1 MAAPNKARDQLNN
14 LRAEI
19 RSLGRTIAALEAEHT
34 LATVGRLRTLAKSS
48 RTGGGAAARTSR

>member
-1 MAAPNKARDQLNN
+1 MAETNKALDQLNN

-19 RSLGRTIAALEAEHT
+19 RSLGHTIAPLEGEHT

-48 RTGGGAAARTSR
+48 RAGEAAAARISR